1 MSEWRV
7 TSVCAWRVGL
17 HHVRLA
23 CPAALVWWSVSCF
36 FFFIFFLSYPFFLLS
51 LSVSSF
57 PLLISF
63 LLSFLLSLFLPPFP
77 SFFIL
82 SFRASP
88 SIPLHLPLLHPFLA
102 RSFSILS
109 IFLPQ
114 FSLPSSLPPSPAPS
128 LSPSKFAYEARK
140 PQDGKAKTKEG
151 NEPKPAIRRRA
162 DTEKKEAHL
171 ENGNGNG
178 NPCRGGGVEKRKWM
192 EKMERRRKEYLRAG
206 NQ

>member
-1 MSEWRV
+1 MA
-7 TSVCAWRVGL
+7 C
-17 HHVRLA
+17 HVRLCVA
-23 CPAALVWWSVSCF
+23 CRAPSREACLSSRTCLVVCVLLLSLY
-36 FFFIFFLSYPFFLLS
+36 FFLSYPFFLLS

-77 SFFIL
+77 SFFIP

-88 SIPLHLPLLHPFLA
+88 SIALHLPLLHPFLA